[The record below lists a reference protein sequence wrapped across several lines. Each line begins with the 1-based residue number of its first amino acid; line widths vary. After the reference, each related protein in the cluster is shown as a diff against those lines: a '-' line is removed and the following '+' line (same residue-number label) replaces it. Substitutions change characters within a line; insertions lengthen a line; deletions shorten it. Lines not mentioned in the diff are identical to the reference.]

1 MKQDETTQ
9 PVDKETCES
18 TSPVENESDIEPL
31 GDQKIVR
38 NPPAKL
44 EDEGN
49 AELPATCQ
57 TQGENLFNDVELGT
71 THATHEPYSIFSR
84 RMKIWI
90 TIMATVASV
99 VSPMTAHIYFPA
111 LDALAEELNV
121 SISLINFTLTSY
133 MIFQG
138 IAPTIFGD
146 FGDMAGRRPAFIVA
160 FIIYL
165 FANIGLALQ
174 RDYAALLVLR
184 CLQSAGSSGTL
195 ALSYAVVADIT
206 PTAERG
212 KYMGF
217 VSVGI
222 NIGPAIGPVIGG
234 LLSQYLGWPSIFW
247 FCAIFVAVWL
257 VPWVATVPEMCR
269 NVVGNGTI
277 PPQSW
282 NITLVEFLKRRKS
295 GEQREPGPKRKMRF
309 PNPWGTLLITFDK
322 QMCQILLIAAI
333 IYCNFILVA
342 ATLSPLFTEIYNYNE
357 LEVGLC
363 FLPYGLGCCLTVVL
377 QGYVVDWNYRRIAKK
392 LGVDPSH
399 GRRNEIGDFPIESAR
414 IQPIYPSLL
423 AGAAA
428 VIGYGWALQAETSVA
443 VPLVLIFLIGML
455 VPSTFSI
462 LNTLIVDLYPGSPAT
477 AAAANNLVRCLF
489 GAGATAVVDYMID
502 AMGRGW
508 CFTFL
513 ALLMVACLPWL
524 RFIEKRGPRWR
535 AEKLKRKNS
544 SSDSEQAESRVT
556 ETR

>member
-1 MKQDETTQ
+1 MKQGETTIQ
-9 PVDKETCES
+9 VDKEAGEI
-18 TSPVENESDIEPL
+18 TSPVKSESDSESL
-31 GDQKIVR
+31 GDQTADQTVAI
-38 NPPAKL
+38 
-44 EDEGN
+44 
-49 AELPATCQ
+49 ELQ
-57 TQGENLFNDVELGT
+57 TSQSRGEPVLNDVEQCLGP
-71 THATHEPYSIFSR
+71 AIGEPYSIFSR

-90 TIMATVASV
+90 TFMATVASV

-121 SISLINFTLTSY
+121 SISLINLTLTSY

-138 IAPTIFGD
+138 LSPTIFGD
-146 FGDMAGRRPAFIVA
+146 FGDMAGRRPAFTVA

-174 RDYAALLVLR
+174 RNYAALLVLR
-184 CLQSAGSSGTL
+184 CVQSAGSSGTL
-195 ALSYAVVADIT
+195 ALSYAVIADIT

-217 VSVGI
+217 VSVGA

-247 FCAIFVAVWL
+247 FCAIFVVVWL
-257 VPWVATVPEMCR
+257 VPWVTTVPEMCR
-269 NVVGNGTI
+269 NVVGNGSI

-282 NITLVEFLKRRKS
+282 NITLVEFLRRRKT
-295 GEQREPGPKRKMRF
+295 GDVPEPGPKRKLRF
-309 PNPWGTLLITFDK
+309 PNPLGTLAIAFDK
-322 QMCQILLIAAI
+322 QMSQVLLIAAV
-333 IYCNFILVA
+333 IYVNFILVA
-342 ATLSPLFTEIYNYNE
+342 ATLSTQFAEIYNFGE

-392 LGVDPSH
+392 LGVDASH

-423 AGAAA
+423 VGAAA
-428 VIGYGWALQAETSVA
+428 VISYGWALQAETSVA
-443 VPLVLIFLIGML
+443 VPLVLVFIIGML

-462 LNTLIVDLYPGSPAT
+462 LNTLIVDLYPGSTAT

-489 GAGATAVVDYMID
+489 GAAATAVVDYMLD

-535 AEKLKRKNS
+535 AEKLQRKNRTQNGQGGS
-544 SSDSEQAESRVT
+544 GPT
-556 ETR
+556 EVK

>member
-1 MKQDETTQ
+1 MKQDETTVR
-9 PVDKETCES
+9 VDKEAAEV
-18 TSPVENESDIEPL
+18 TSPVKSESDAESL
-31 GDQKIVR
+31 GDQAADLTVAI
-38 NPPAKL
+38 
-44 EDEGN
+44 
-49 AELPATCQ
+49 ELQ
-57 TQGENLFNDVELGT
+57 TSQSRGEPVLNDVEQCLGP
-71 THATHEPYSIFSR
+71 AIGEPYSIFSR

-90 TIMATVASV
+90 TFMATVASV

-138 IAPTIFGD
+138 LSPTIFGD
-146 FGDMAGRRPAFIVA
+146 FGDMAGRRPAFTIA

-165 FANIGLALQ
+165 CANIGLALQ
-174 RDYAALLVLR
+174 RNYAALLVLR
-184 CLQSAGSSGTL
+184 CVQSAGSSGTL
-195 ALSYAVVADIT
+195 ALSYAVIADIT

-217 VSVGI
+217 VSVGA

-247 FCAIFVAVWL
+247 FCTIFVVVWL
-257 VPWVATVPEMCR
+257 VPWLTSVPEVCR
-269 NVVGNGTI
+269 NVVGNGSI

-282 NITLVEFLKRRKS
+282 NITLVEFLRRRKT
-295 GEQREPGPKRKMRF
+295 GDVPEPGPKRKLRF
-309 PNPWGTLLITFDK
+309 PNPLGTLAIAFDK
-322 QMCQILLIAAI
+322 QMSQVLLIAAV
-333 IYCNFILVA
+333 IYVNFILVA
-342 ATLSPLFTEIYNYNE
+342 ATLSTQFAEIYNFDE

-392 LGVDPSH
+392 LGVDASH

-423 AGAAA
+423 VGAVA

-443 VPLVLIFLIGML
+443 VPLVLVFLIGML

-462 LNTLIVDLYPGSPAT
+462 LNTLIVDLYPGSTAT

-489 GAGATAVVDYMID
+489 GAAATAVVDYMLD

-535 AEKLKRKNS
+535 AEKLRRKNS
-544 SSDSEQAESRVT
+544 TQNGQGESGPT
-556 ETR
+556 EAK

>member
-1 MKQDETTQ
+1 MKQDETTVQ
-9 PVDKETCES
+9 VDKETGEI
-18 TSPVENESDIEPL
+18 TSSVKGESDSESL
-31 GDQKIVR
+31 GDQHTDQTVAIELLTTQSR
-38 NPPAKL
+38 GQPAL
-44 EDEGN
+44 DDVEQGPR
-49 AELPATCQ
+49 PAT
-57 TQGENLFNDVELGT
+57 D
-71 THATHEPYSIFSR
+71 EPYSIFSR

-90 TIMATVASV
+90 TFMATVASII
-99 VSPMTAHIYFPA
+99 SPMTAFIYFPA
-111 LDALAEELNV
+111 LDALADELNV

-138 IAPTIFGD
+138 LSPTIFGD
-146 FGDMAGRRPAFIVA
+146 FGDMAGRRPAFTVA

-184 CLQSAGSSGTL
+184 CFQSAGSSGTL
-195 ALSYAVVADIT
+195 ALSYAVIADIT

-217 VSVGI
+217 VSVGA

-247 FCAIFVAVWL
+247 FSAIFVVVWL
-257 VPWVATVPEMCR
+257 VPWVTTVPEMCR
-269 NVVGNGTI
+269 NVVGNGSIT
-277 PPQSW
+277 PQTW
-282 NITLVEFLKRRKS
+282 NITLVEFLRRRKT
-295 GEQREPGPKRKMRF
+295 GDVPEPGPKRKMRF
-309 PNPWGTLLITFDK
+309 PNPLGTLAIAFDK
-322 QMCQILLIAAI
+322 EMSQVLLIAAV
-333 IYCNFILVA
+333 IYVNFILVA
-342 ATLSPLFTEIYNYNE
+342 ATLSTQFAEIYNFGE
-357 LEVGLC
+357 LEIGLC

-392 LGVDPSH
+392 LGIDSSH

-423 AGAAA
+423 VGAAA
-428 VIGYGWALQAETSVA
+428 VMGYGWALQAETSVA
-443 VPLVLIFLIGML
+443 APLVLVFVIGML
-455 VPSTFSI
+455 VPSSFSI
-462 LNTLIVDLYPGSPAT
+462 LNTLIVDLYPGSTAT

-489 GAGATAVVDYMID
+489 GAAATAVVDYMLA

-524 RFIEKRGPRWR
+524 RFIELRGPRWR
-535 AEKLKRKNS
+535 AEKLQRKNS
-544 SSDSEQAESRVT
+544 TQNGRGGSGPTDT
-556 ETR
+556 K

>member
-1 MKQDETTQ
+1 MKQDDTTQ
-9 PVDKETCES
+9 PVDKETCENI
-18 TSPVENESDIEPL
+18 SPVEGESDIDPL
-31 GDQKIVR
+31 GDQR
-38 NPPAKL
+38 TARSPT
-44 EDEGN
+44 
-49 AELPATCQ
+49 AELADQGDPGLPTCQ
-57 TQGENLFNDVELGT
+57 DQGETIFNDVELGT
-71 THATHEPYSIFSR
+71 RHAINEPYSIFSG

-111 LDALAEELNV
+111 LDAIAEDLNV
-121 SISLINFTLTSY
+121 TNSLINFTLTSY

-138 IAPTIFGD
+138 ISPTIFGD

-165 FANIGLALQ
+165 CANIGLALQ

-257 VPWVATVPEMCR
+257 IPWVTTVPEMCR

-295 GEQREPGPKRKMRF
+295 GERRESGPKRRMRF
-309 PNPWGTLLITFDK
+309 PNPLGTLLITFDK
-322 QMCQILLIAAI
+322 QMSQILLIAAI

-342 ATLSPLFTEIYNYNE
+342 ATLSTLFAEIYNYNE

-414 IQPIYPSLL
+414 IQPIYPCLL

-443 VPLVLIFLIGML
+443 VPLVLLFAIGML

-477 AAAANNLVRCLF
+477 AAAANNLVRCLL
-489 GAGATAVVDYMID
+489 GAAATAVVDYMIN
-502 AMGRGW
+502 AMGLGW

-535 AEKLKRKNS
+535 AEKLQRKNS
-544 SSDSEQAESRVT
+544 TDSGQVESRVA
-556 ETR
+556 EAK

>member
-1 MKQDETTQ
+1 MKQDETTTIQ
-9 PVDKETCES
+9 VDKEAGQV
-18 TSPVENESDIEPL
+18 TSPVKSESDNESLGQTVAVELQSQGEPVL
-31 GDQKIVR
+31 NDDVEQG
-38 NPPAKL
+38 L
-44 EDEGN
+44 E
-49 AELPATCQ
+49 PAT
-57 TQGENLFNDVELGT
+57 G
-71 THATHEPYSIFSR
+71 EPYSVFSR

-90 TIMATVASV
+90 TFMATVASV

-111 LDALAEELNV
+111 LDALAEQLNV

-138 IAPTIFGD
+138 LSPTIFGD
-146 FGDMAGRRPAFIVA
+146 FGDMAGRRPAFTVA

-165 FANIGLALQ
+165 CANIGLALQ
-174 RDYAALLVLR
+174 RNYAALLVLR
-184 CLQSAGSSGTL
+184 CVQSAGSSGTL
-195 ALSYAVVADIT
+195 ALSYAVIADIT

-217 VSVGI
+217 VSVGV

-247 FCAIFVAVWL
+247 FCAIFVVVWL

-269 NVVGNGTI
+269 NVVGNGSV

-282 NITLVEFLKRRKS
+282 NITLVELLRRRKT
-295 GEQREPGPKRKMRF
+295 GDLPEPGPKRKLRF
-309 PNPWGTLLITFDK
+309 PNPLGTLAIAFDK
-322 QMCQILLIAAI
+322 QMSQVLLIAAV
-333 IYCNFILVA
+333 IYVNFILVA
-342 ATLSPLFTEIYNYNE
+342 ATLSTQFAEIYNFGE

-377 QGYVVDWNYRRIAKK
+377 QGYVVDWNYRRIAKT
-392 LGVDPSH
+392 LGVDASH

-414 IQPIYPSLL
+414 IQPIYPCLL
-423 AGAAA
+423 LGAAA
-428 VIGYGWALQAETSVA
+428 VIGYGWALEAETSVA
-443 VPLVLIFLIGML
+443 APLVLVFMIGML

-462 LNTLIVDLYPGSPAT
+462 LNTLIVDLYPGSTAT

-489 GAGATAVVDYMID
+489 GAAATAVVDYMLD

-513 ALLMVACLPWL
+513 AFLMVACLPWL
-524 RFIEKRGPRWR
+524 RFIEKRGPHWR
-535 AEKLKRKNS
+535 AEKLRRKNTQNGR
-544 SSDSEQAESRVT
+544 EPTGPT
-556 ETR
+556 EAK

>member
-1 MKQDETTQ
+1 MKQDETTVQ
-9 PVDKETCES
+9 IDKEAGQI
-18 TSPVENESDIEPL
+18 TSPVKSESDSESLGGHTADQTGAIEL
-31 GDQKIVR
+31 
-38 NPPAKL
+38 
-44 EDEGN
+44 
-49 AELPATCQ
+49 Q
-57 TQGENLFNDVELGT
+57 TSQSRGEPVLNDVEQCLGP
-71 THATHEPYSIFSR
+71 AIGEPYSIFSR

-90 TIMATVASV
+90 TFMATVASV

-111 LDALAEELNV
+111 LDALADELNV
-121 SISLINFTLTSY
+121 SISLINLTLTSY

-138 IAPTIFGD
+138 LSPTIFGD
-146 FGDMAGRRPAFIVA
+146 FGDMAGRRPAFTVA

-184 CLQSAGSSGTL
+184 CVQSAGSSGTL
-195 ALSYAVVADIT
+195 ALSYAVIADIT

-217 VSVGI
+217 VSVGA

-247 FCAIFVAVWL
+247 FCAIFVVVWL

-269 NVVGNGTI
+269 NVVGNGSI

-282 NITLVEFLKRRKS
+282 NITLVEFLRRRKT
-295 GEQREPGPKRKMRF
+295 GDVPEPGPKRKLRF
-309 PNPWGTLLITFDK
+309 PNPLGTLAIAFDK
-322 QMCQILLIAAI
+322 QMSQVLLIAAV
-333 IYCNFILVA
+333 IYVNFILVA
-342 ATLSPLFTEIYNYNE
+342 ATLSTQFAEIYNFGE

-392 LGVDPSH
+392 LGVDASH

-423 AGAAA
+423 VGAAA

-443 VPLVLIFLIGML
+443 VPLVLVFIIGML

-462 LNTLIVDLYPGSPAT
+462 LNTLIVDLYPGSTAT

-489 GAGATAVVDYMID
+489 GAAATAVVDYMLD

-524 RFIEKRGPRWR
+524 RFIEKRGPHWR
-535 AEKLKRKNS
+535 AEKLRRKNS
-544 SSDSEQAESRVT
+544 TQNGQGESGPT
-556 ETR
+556 EAS

>member
-1 MKQDETTQ
+1 MKQDGAIQ
-9 PVDKETCES
+9 RVDKETCES
-18 TSPVENESDIEPL
+18 PLPVEIEPDIETTGEHYL
-31 GDQKIVR
+31 HR
-38 NPPAKL
+38 NPEAKL
-44 EDEGN
+44 ADQDT
-49 AELPATCQ
+49 AELPASYD
-57 TQGENLFNDVELGT
+57 QGEAIVENLELGNR
-71 THATHEPYSIFSR
+71 HAINEPYSIFSR

-90 TIMATVASV
+90 TIMATIASV

-121 SISLINFTLTSY
+121 SISLLNLTLTSY

-138 IAPTIFGD
+138 ISPTIFGD

-160 FIIYL
+160 FIIYIC
-165 FANIGLALQ
+165 ANIGLALQ
-174 RDYAALLVLR
+174 RNYAALLVLR

-206 PTAERG
+206 PTAKRG
-212 KYMGF
+212 KYMGL

-222 NIGPAIGPVIGG
+222 NIGPTIGPVIGG
-234 LLSQYLGWPSIFW
+234 LLTQYLQWPSIFW

-257 VPWVATVPEMCR
+257 VPWVVTVPEMCR
-269 NVVGNGTI
+269 NVVGNGSI

-282 NITLVEFLKRRKS
+282 NVTVIEFFKRRKR
-295 GEQREPGPKRKMRF
+295 GEKPQHGPKRKLRF
-309 PNPWGTLLITFDK
+309 PNPLGTLVITFDK
-322 QMCQILLIAAI
+322 QMSQILLIAAI

-342 ATLSPLFTEIYNYNE
+342 ATLSPLFTEIYHYNE

-392 LGVDPSH
+392 LGVDASH

-428 VIGYGWALQAETSVA
+428 VTGYGWALQAETSVA
-443 VPLVLIFLIGML
+443 APLVLVFAIGML

-489 GAGATAVVDYMID
+489 GAAATAVVDHMID

-544 SSDSEQAESRVT
+544 TDSERAEPGTT
-556 ETR
+556 ERE

>member
-1 MKQDETTQ
+1 MKQDETTVR
-9 PVDKETCES
+9 VDKEAGEV
-18 TSPVENESDIEPL
+18 TSPVKSESDAESL
-31 GDQKIVR
+31 GDQTADQTAAIELQTSQVR
-38 NPPAKL
+38 
-44 EDEGN
+44 
-49 AELPATCQ
+49 
-57 TQGENLFNDVELGT
+57 GEPVLNDVEQCLGP
-71 THATHEPYSIFSR
+71 AIGEPYSIFSC

-90 TIMATVASV
+90 TFMATVASV

-111 LDALAEELNV
+111 LDTLAEELNV

-138 IAPTIFGD
+138 LSPTIFGD
-146 FGDMAGRRPAFIVA
+146 FGDMAGRRPAFTIA

-165 FANIGLALQ
+165 CANIGLALQ
-174 RDYAALLVLR
+174 RNYAALLVLR
-184 CLQSAGSSGTL
+184 CVQSAGSSGTL
-195 ALSYAVVADIT
+195 ALSYAVIADIT

-217 VSVGI
+217 VSVGA

-247 FCAIFVAVWL
+247 FCAIFVVVWL

-269 NVVGNGTI
+269 NVVGNGSI

-282 NITLVEFLKRRKS
+282 NITLVEFLRRRKT
-295 GEQREPGPKRKMRF
+295 GDVPEPGPMRKLRF
-309 PNPWGTLLITFDK
+309 PNPLGTLAIAFDK
-322 QMCQILLIAAI
+322 QMSQILLIAAV
-333 IYCNFILVA
+333 IYVNFILVA
-342 ATLSPLFTEIYNYNE
+342 STLSTQFAEIYNFDE

-392 LGVDPSH
+392 LGVDASH

-423 AGAAA
+423 VGAVA

-443 VPLVLIFLIGML
+443 VPLVLVFIIGML

-462 LNTLIVDLYPGSPAT
+462 LNTLIVDLYPGSTAT

-489 GAGATAVVDYMID
+489 GAAATAVVNYMLD

-524 RFIEKRGPRWR
+524 RFIEKRGPHWR
-535 AEKLKRKNS
+535 AEKLRRKNS
-544 SSDSEQAESRVT
+544 TQNGQGESGPT
-556 ETR
+556 EAK

>member
-1 MKQDETTQ
+1 MKQDETTVR
-9 PVDKETCES
+9 VDKEAAEV
-18 TSPVENESDIEPL
+18 TSPAKSESDAESL
-31 GDQKIVR
+31 GDQAADQTVAI
-38 NPPAKL
+38 
-44 EDEGN
+44 
-49 AELPATCQ
+49 ELQ
-57 TQGENLFNDVELGT
+57 TSQSRGEPVLNDVEQCLGP
-71 THATHEPYSIFSR
+71 AIGEPYSIFSR

-90 TIMATVASV
+90 TFMATVASV

-138 IAPTIFGD
+138 LSPTIFGD
-146 FGDMAGRRPAFIVA
+146 FGDMAGRRPAFTIA

-165 FANIGLALQ
+165 CANIGLALQ
-174 RDYAALLVLR
+174 RNYAALLVLR
-184 CLQSAGSSGTL
+184 CVQSAGSSGTL
-195 ALSYAVVADIT
+195 ALSYAVIADIT

-217 VSVGI
+217 VSVGA

-247 FCAIFVAVWL
+247 FCTIFVVVWL
-257 VPWVATVPEMCR
+257 VPWVTSVPEVCR
-269 NVVGNGTI
+269 NVVGNGSI

-282 NITLVEFLKRRKS
+282 NITLVEFLRRRKT
-295 GEQREPGPKRKMRF
+295 GDVPEPGPKRKLRF
-309 PNPWGTLLITFDK
+309 PNPLGTLAIAFDK
-322 QMCQILLIAAI
+322 QMSQVLLIAAV
-333 IYCNFILVA
+333 IYVNFILVA
-342 ATLSPLFTEIYNYNE
+342 ATLSTQFAEIYNFDE

-392 LGVDPSH
+392 LGVDASH

-423 AGAAA
+423 VGAVA

-443 VPLVLIFLIGML
+443 VPLVLVFIIGML

-462 LNTLIVDLYPGSPAT
+462 LNTLIVDLYPGSTAT

-489 GAGATAVVDYMID
+489 GAVATAVVDYMLD

-535 AEKLKRKNS
+535 AEKLRRKNS
-544 SSDSEQAESRVT
+544 TQNGQGESGPT
-556 ETR
+556 EAK

>member
-1 MKQDETTQ
+1 MKQDESTVQ
-9 PVDKETCES
+9 VDKEAAEI
-18 TSPVENESDIEPL
+18 TSPAKSESDSESLGGKTADQAGAIEL
-31 GDQKIVR
+31 
-38 NPPAKL
+38 
-44 EDEGN
+44 
-49 AELPATCQ
+49 Q
-57 TQGENLFNDVELGT
+57 TSQSRGEPVLNDVEQCLGP
-71 THATHEPYSIFSR
+71 ALGEPYSVFSR

-90 TIMATVASV
+90 TFMATVASV

-138 IAPTIFGD
+138 LSPTIFGD
-146 FGDMAGRRPAFIVA
+146 FGDMAGRRPAFTVA

-165 FANIGLALQ
+165 GANIGLALQ

-184 CLQSAGSSGTL
+184 CVQSAGSSGTL
-195 ALSYAVVADIT
+195 ALSYAVIADIT

-217 VSVGI
+217 VSVGV

-247 FCAIFVAVWL
+247 FCAIFVVVWL

-269 NVVGNGTI
+269 NVVGNGSI

-282 NITLVEFLKRRKS
+282 NITLVEFLRRRKT
-295 GEQREPGPKRKMRF
+295 GDVPEPGPKRKLRF
-309 PNPWGTLLITFDK
+309 PNPLGTLAIAFDK
-322 QMCQILLIAAI
+322 QMSQVLLIAAV
-333 IYCNFILVA
+333 IYVNFILVA
-342 ATLSPLFTEIYNYNE
+342 ATLSTQFAEIYNFGE

-392 LGVDPSH
+392 LGVDASH

-423 AGAAA
+423 VGAAA

-443 VPLVLIFLIGML
+443 VPLVLVFLIGML

-462 LNTLIVDLYPGSPAT
+462 LNTLIVDLYPGSTAT

-489 GAGATAVVDYMID
+489 GAAATAAVDYMLD

-535 AEKLKRKNS
+535 AEKRRKNS
-544 SSDSEQAESRVT
+544 TQNGQGESAPT
-556 ETR
+556 EAK

>member
-1 MKQDETTQ
+1 MKQDETTIR
-9 PVDKETCES
+9 VDKETGEI
-18 TSPVENESDIEPL
+18 TSPVKGESDSESL
-31 GDQKIVR
+31 GDQTTDQTVAI
-38 NPPAKL
+38 
-44 EDEGN
+44 
-49 AELPATCQ
+49 ELRTSQSRGEPVLSDVEQGLRPAT
-57 TQGENLFNDVELGT
+57 G
-71 THATHEPYSIFSR
+71 EPYSIFSR

-90 TIMATVASV
+90 TFMATVASV

-138 IAPTIFGD
+138 LSPTIFGD
-146 FGDMAGRRPAFIVA
+146 FGDMAGRRPAFTVA
-160 FIIYL
+160 FLIYL
-165 FANIGLALQ
+165 CANIGLALQ
-174 RDYAALLVLR
+174 RNYAALLVLR
-184 CLQSAGSSGTL
+184 CVQSAGSSGTL
-195 ALSYAVVADIT
+195 ALSYAVIADIT

-217 VSVGI
+217 VSVGA

-247 FCAIFVAVWL
+247 FCAIFVVVWL

-269 NVVGNGTI
+269 NVVGNGSIT
-277 PPQSW
+277 PQSW
-282 NITLVEFLKRRKS
+282 NITLVEFLRRRKT
-295 GEQREPGPKRKMRF
+295 GDVPEPGPKRKMRF
-309 PNPWGTLLITFDK
+309 PNPLGTLAIAFDK
-322 QMCQILLIAAI
+322 EMSQVLLIAAV
-333 IYCNFILVA
+333 IYVNFILVA
-342 ATLSPLFTEIYNYNE
+342 ATLSTQFAEIYDFGE

-423 AGAAA
+423 VGAVA

-443 VPLVLIFLIGML
+443 APLVLVFVIGML

-462 LNTLIVDLYPGSPAT
+462 LNTLIVDLYPGSTAT

-489 GAGATAVVDYMID
+489 GAAATAVVDYMLD

-535 AEKLKRKNS
+535 AEKLQRKNS
-544 SSDSEQAESRVT
+544 TQNGQKKSGPT
-556 ETR
+556 EGK

>member
-1 MKQDETTQ
+1 MKQDETTVQ
-9 PVDKETCES
+9 VDKEAGEI
-18 TSPVENESDIEPL
+18 TSPVKSESDCESL
-31 GDQKIVR
+31 GDQTADQTVEI
-38 NPPAKL
+38 
-44 EDEGN
+44 
-49 AELPATCQ
+49 ELQ
-57 TQGENLFNDVELGT
+57 TSQSRGGPVLNDVEQCLGP
-71 THATHEPYSIFSR
+71 AIGEPYSIFSR

-90 TIMATVASV
+90 TFMATVASV

-121 SISLINFTLTSY
+121 SNSLINFTLTSY

-138 IAPTIFGD
+138 LSPTIFGD
-146 FGDMAGRRPAFIVA
+146 FGDMAGRRPAFTVA

-174 RDYAALLVLR
+174 RNYAALLVLR
-184 CLQSAGSSGTL
+184 CVQSAGSSGTL
-195 ALSYAVVADIT
+195 ALSYAVIADIT

-217 VSVGI
+217 VSVGA

-247 FCAIFVAVWL
+247 FCAIFVVVWL
-257 VPWVATVPEMCR
+257 VPWAATVPEMCR
-269 NVVGNGTI
+269 NVVGNGSI

-282 NITLVEFLKRRKS
+282 NITLVEFLRRRKT
-295 GEQREPGPKRKMRF
+295 GDVPEPGPKRKLRF
-309 PNPWGTLLITFDK
+309 PNPLGTLAIAFDK
-322 QMCQILLIAAI
+322 QMSQVLLIAAV
-333 IYCNFILVA
+333 IYVNFILVA
-342 ATLSPLFTEIYNYNE
+342 ATLSTQFAEIYNFGE

-392 LGVDPSH
+392 LGVDASH

-423 AGAAA
+423 VGAAA

-443 VPLVLIFLIGML
+443 VPLVLVFIIGML

-462 LNTLIVDLYPGSPAT
+462 LNTLIVDLYPGSTAT

-489 GAGATAVVDYMID
+489 GAAATAVVDYMLD

-524 RFIEKRGPRWR
+524 RFIEKRGPHWR
-535 AEKLKRKNS
+535 AEKLRRKNS
-544 SSDSEQAESRVT
+544 TQNGQGGPGPT
-556 ETR
+556 EAK

>member
-1 MKQDETTQ
+1 MKQDETTIR
-9 PVDKETCES
+9 VDKEAGEI
-18 TSPVENESDIEPL
+18 TSPVKSESDSESL
-31 GDQKIVR
+31 GDQTAIHTVAIEPHTSQSR
-38 NPPAKL
+38 
-44 EDEGN
+44 
-49 AELPATCQ
+49 
-57 TQGENLFNDVELGT
+57 GEPVLNDVEQGLRP
-71 THATHEPYSIFSR
+71 ATGEPYSIFSR
-84 RMKIWI
+84 RMRIWI
-90 TIMATVASV
+90 TFMATVASV

-111 LDALAEELNV
+111 LDALAEELKV

-138 IAPTIFGD
+138 LSPTIFGD
-146 FGDMAGRRPAFIVA
+146 FGDMAGRRPAFTVA

-165 FANIGLALQ
+165 CANIGLALQ
-174 RDYAALLVLR
+174 RNYAALLVLR
-184 CLQSAGSSGTL
+184 CVQSAGSSGTL
-195 ALSYAVVADIT
+195 ALSYAVIADIT

-212 KYMGF
+212 KYMGI
-217 VSVGI
+217 VSVGV

-247 FCAIFVAVWL
+247 FCAIFVVVWL
-257 VPWVATVPEMCR
+257 VPWVTTVPEMCR
-269 NVVGNGTI
+269 NVVGNGSI

-282 NITLVEFLKRRKS
+282 NITLVEFLRRRKT
-295 GEQREPGPKRKMRF
+295 GDVPEPGPKRKLRF
-309 PNPWGTLLITFDK
+309 PNPLGTLAIAFDK
-322 QMCQILLIAAI
+322 QMSQLLLIAAV
-333 IYCNFILVA
+333 IYVNFILVA
-342 ATLSPLFTEIYNYNE
+342 ATLSTQFAEIYNFDE

-392 LGVDPSH
+392 LGVDASH

-423 AGAAA
+423 VGAAA

-443 VPLVLIFLIGML
+443 APLVLVFLIGML

-462 LNTLIVDLYPGSPAT
+462 LNTLIVDLYPGSTAT

-489 GAGATAVVDYMID
+489 GAAATAVVDYMLD

-524 RFIEKRGPRWR
+524 RFIEKRGPHWR
-535 AEKLKRKNS
+535 AEKLRRKNS
-544 SSDSEQAESRVT
+544 TQNGQGGSGPIEAK
-556 ETR
+556 

>member
-1 MKQDETTQ
+1 MKQDETTTR
-9 PVDKETCES
+9 VDKETDEIS
-18 TSPVENESDIEPL
+18 SPVKGESDSESL
-31 GDQKIVR
+31 GDQNTDQTVAI
-38 NPPAKL
+38 
-44 EDEGN
+44 
-49 AELPATCQ
+49 ELLTSQ
-57 TQGENLFNDVELGT
+57 SRGEPVVNDVEQGPGP
-71 THATHEPYSIFSR
+71 ATGEPYSIFSR

-90 TIMATVASV
+90 TFMATVASV

-138 IAPTIFGD
+138 LSPTIFGD
-146 FGDMAGRRPAFIVA
+146 FGDMAGRRPAFTVA

-165 FANIGLALQ
+165 CANIGLALQ
-174 RDYAALLVLR
+174 RNYAALLVLR
-184 CLQSAGSSGTL
+184 CVQSAGSSGTL
-195 ALSYAVVADIT
+195 ALSYAVIADIT

-217 VSVGI
+217 VSVGA

-247 FCAIFVAVWL
+247 FCAIFVVVWL

-269 NVVGNGTI
+269 NVVGNGSIT
-277 PPQSW
+277 PQSW
-282 NITLVEFLKRRKS
+282 NITLVEFLRRRKT
-295 GEQREPGPKRKMRF
+295 GDVPEPGPKRKMRF
-309 PNPWGTLLITFDK
+309 PNPLGTLAIAFDK
-322 QMCQILLIAAI
+322 EMSQVLLIAAV
-333 IYCNFILVA
+333 IYVNFILVA
-342 ATLSPLFTEIYNYNE
+342 ATLSTEFAAIYNFGE

-423 AGAAA
+423 LGAAA

-443 VPLVLIFLIGML
+443 APLVLVFLIGML

-462 LNTLIVDLYPGSPAT
+462 LNTLIVDLYPGSTAT

-489 GAGATAVVDYMID
+489 GAAATAVVDYMID

-524 RFIEKRGPRWR
+524 RFIEKQGPRWR
-535 AEKLKRKNS
+535 AEKLQRKNS
-544 SSDSEQAESRVT
+544 TQNGQGRSGPAEAK
-556 ETR
+556 

>member
-1 MKQDETTQ
+1 MKQDEAIQ
-9 PVDKETCES
+9 PVDEETCKGPL
-18 TSPVENESDIEPL
+18 PVEVESDIETTREHYL
-31 GDQKIVR
+31 DR
-38 NPPAKL
+38 TSEAKL
-44 EDEGN
+44 ADQDT
-49 AELPATCQ
+49 AELSASHD
-57 TQGENLFNDVELGT
+57 QGETTAENLELGNR
-71 THATHEPYSIFSR
+71 HGVNEPYSIFSR

-90 TIMATVASV
+90 TVMATIASV
-99 VSPMTAHIYFPA
+99 VSPMTAHVYFPA

-121 SISLINFTLTSY
+121 SISLINLTLTSY

-138 IAPTIFGD
+138 ISPTIFGD

-160 FIIYL
+160 FVIYIC
-165 FANIGLALQ
+165 ANIGLALQ
-174 RDYAALLVLR
+174 RNYAALLVLR

-195 ALSYAVVADIT
+195 ALSYAVIADIT

-212 KYMGF
+212 KYMGI

-222 NIGPAIGPVIGG
+222 NIGPTIGPVIGG

-257 VPWVATVPEMCR
+257 VPWIVTVPEMCR
-269 NVVGNGTI
+269 NVVGNGSI

-282 NITLVEFLKRRKS
+282 NFTIIEFLKRRKR
-295 GEQREPGPKRKMRF
+295 GEKLEPGPRRKLRF
-309 PNPWGTLLITFDK
+309 PNPLGTLVITFDK
-322 QMCQILLIAAI
+322 QMSQILLIAAI

-342 ATLSPLFTEIYNYNE
+342 ATLSPLFTEIYHYNE

-392 LGVDPSH
+392 LGIDASH

-443 VPLVLIFLIGML
+443 VPLVLVFAIGML

-489 GAGATAVVDYMID
+489 GAAATAVVDYMIE

-524 RFIEKRGPRWR
+524 KFIEKRGPRWR
-535 AEKLKRKNS
+535 AEKLTRKNS
-544 SSDSEQAESRVT
+544 TGSERAEPEAT
-556 ETR
+556 ETE